1 MSIRP
6 VSFGTELKYKK
17 SYEVQKKDGTP
28 VSKEYAD
35 KVVKRN
41 MIGFTTLGFPLSLGV
56 LNSIFFP
63 NKKTVKYT
71 WAISAA
77 LAVSGALVSNMIYKK
92 SKNAKDFNPQPFY
105 KWGGFNVVEKNK

>member
-6 VSFGTELKYKK
+6 VSFGTQLNYKK
-17 SYEVQKKDGTP
+17 NYEIQKKDGTP
-28 VSKEYAD
+28 VNREYAD

-63 NKKTVKYT
+63 NKKTLKYT
-71 WAISAA
+71 WTISAA
-77 LAVSGALVSNMIYKK
+77 LAVSGALISNMIYTK